1 MSDKT
6 HSDKDRNLGQSLKY
20 ESYEGVLTPEIM
32 LMAYSG
38 LERIKSESGDFSNFP
53 NFSNW
58 NNWPHSR

>member
-1 MSDKT
+1 MRDKT
-6 HSDKDRNLGQSLKY
+6 HSDNNRDLGQSLKSETY
-20 ESYEGVLTPEIM
+20 EEILTPEIM

-38 LERIKSESGDFSNFP
+38 LEGIKSEYSDFSNFP